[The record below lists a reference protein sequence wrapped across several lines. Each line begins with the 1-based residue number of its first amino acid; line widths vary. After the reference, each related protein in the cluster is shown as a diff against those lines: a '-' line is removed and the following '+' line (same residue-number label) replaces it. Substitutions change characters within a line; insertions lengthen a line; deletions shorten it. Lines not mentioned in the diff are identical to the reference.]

1 MNYTVGSDVIS
12 EEIELTITDRAA
24 VTASSTTGTSSL
36 TVTEAETISFNAAG
50 ASGTLSDA
58 FKEFVANDN
67 GLGTTTAAYSLSGD
81 AAKAHATINLDR
93 LAGLEMMLTITANAM
108 GQHRLHTQ
116 LLLLTIQRHSKC

>member
-1 MNYTVGSDVIS
+1 MNASTGQVTVASGELDFDNPADANRDNKYHFTVNYTVGSDTIS

-50 ASGTLSDA
+50 ATGALSDA

-67 GLGTTTAAYSLSGD
+67 GLGTT
-81 AAKAHATINLDR
+81 
-93 LAGLEMMLTITANAM
+93 AN
-108 GQHRLHTQ
+108 TFW
-116 LLLLTIQRHSKC
+116 